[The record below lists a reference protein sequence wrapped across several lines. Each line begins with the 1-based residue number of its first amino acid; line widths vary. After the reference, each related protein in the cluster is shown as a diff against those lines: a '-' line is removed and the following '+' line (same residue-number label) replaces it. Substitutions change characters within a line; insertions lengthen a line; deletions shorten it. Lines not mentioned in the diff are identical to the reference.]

1 MPLSPATDR
10 EHLHTR
16 KIEFQGFHRADG
28 LWDIEARLTDVK
40 TYDFPN
46 EFRGTVRANEPLH
59 DMWLRVTIDE
69 DFVVRDIEA
78 ATDGAPFATCSAI
91 APNFKKM
98 IGVRMR
104 SGWRREVRERLGGV
118 AGCTHLVEALGACAT
133 VAYQTL
139 FPALSKKREKAP
151 RSGRK
156 PGIIDSCHAF
166 ASDGEVVKKRWPE
179 FYTGSDG

>member
-16 KIEFQGFHRADG
+16 KIEFQGYHRADG
-28 LWDIEARLTDVK
+28 LWDIEGRLTDVK

-46 EFRGTVRANEPLH
+46 EFRGTIKAEEPLH

-69 DFVVRDIEA
+69 DFVIRDIEA
-78 ATDGAPFATCSAI
+78 VTDGAPFSTCAAI

-98 IGVRMR
+98 IGVKMR
-104 SGWRREVRERLGGV
+104 SGWRREVRTRLGGV
-118 AGCTHLVEALGACAT
+118 EGCTHLVEVLGACAT

-139 FPALSKKREKAP
+139 FPALAKKNKAHG
-151 RSGRK
+151 SHRK
-156 PGIIDSCHAF
+156 PRIIDSCHAF
-166 ASDGEVVKKRWPE
+166 AGDGEVVRKRWPE
-179 FYTGSDG
+179 FYTGSKS